1 MKTEK
6 GVDTCAISGGCF
18 VVQACKIL
26 VNFLIFRGF
35 DKEEDSLECDVL
47 VVLVDKLGPV
57 SSWDRDKYVV
67 T

>member
-6 GVDTCAISGGCF
+6 GVDTCAISGGSF

-26 VNFLIFRGF
+26 VNFPNIGGF

-47 VVLVDKLGPV
+47 VVLVNKRGPV

-67 T
+67 K